1 MTILWLYFNT
11 IFILIYYIKILI
23 SKLIL
28 KIKILLLSQAIV
40 FIYKQKPIIT
50 YLCLLRSLIFKI

>member
-1 MTILWLYFNT
+1 MTILRLYFNT

-50 YLCLLRSLIFKI
+50 QLCLLRSLIFKI

>member
-50 YLCLLRSLIFKI
+50 HLCLLRSLIFKS